1 MSTRVTTTSRMTLEA
16 VLQPSAPFS
25 GSTTLDVSIDH
36 QMGHGT
42 GDFQADRAYRVEMTV
57 DDTGTE
63 VDLQTATD
71 KYGTAIALAE
81 VVALSIYAS
90 EDNAE
95 TVIVSGGALNAWEVL
110 FADAGQGLVLQP
122 GQRIQV
128 ETPLNGSLPVSST
141 SKTLLFA
148 AESSSYTGDVT
159 FMVVGRS
166 Q

>member
-1 MSTRVTTTSRMTLEA
+1 MSTRVTTTSRMVLEA
-16 VLQPSAPFS
+16 VLQPAAPFS
-25 GSTTLDVSIDH
+25 GSTTLEVPSDR

-42 GDFQADRAYRVEMTV
+42 GAYQADRAYKVEMTV

-63 VDLQTATD
+63 VDLQTALD

-81 VVALSIYAS
+81 VAALSIVAS
-90 EDNAE
+90 EDNTE
-95 TVIVSGGALNAWEVL
+95 DVLVTGGALNPWEVL
-110 FADAGQGLVLQP
+110 WTDTAMGLALKP

-128 ETPLNGSLPVSST
+128 EAPLDGSLPVSSG

-148 AESSSYTGDVT
+148 AETTSADVT